1 MPVSRDQVGLRVLPP
16 NRSLL
21 PLDWVSSDSGHT
33 PTYCTHLGHTPTYCT
48 YLALS
53 ISRQQSIDL
62 SDSKKQSHLDSEN
75 GEVQPPN
82 EGPLSLRVEDTDVQ
96 ARTLTLVDVDGDGFI
111 DAEDVDILSQWFL
124 F

>member
-1 MPVSRDQVGLRVLPP
+1 
-16 NRSLL
+16 
-21 PLDWVSSDSGHT
+21 
-33 PTYCTHLGHTPTYCT
+33 
-48 YLALS
+48 
-53 ISRQQSIDL
+53 
-62 SDSKKQSHLDSEN
+62 
-75 GEVQPPN
+75 VQPPN